1 MADKATIIKQTQK
14 LIAKGQVDKAI
25 SMWISFIG
33 QSKDANISNT
43 IGDLYLKIRDKKNA
57 SVWFH
62 KSAKA
67 LRDDGFFQ
75 KAIAIYRKALNLD
88 PSDPDTLLALG
99 ELNEDKG
106 LIPESIKFYLATID
120 ALNKKGRKDEVLGL
134 YHKILGVAPSN
145 LPLRTKIAEYFI
157 KEGLKQDASKEYIHI
172 ARLYEEKGESPKA
185 EEYFNK
191 ALELYPQNKDAYLSM
206 SKLFATMDKKDDAI
220 RVLNMAIEAFP
231 DDADLQVQVVDQLVG
246 EEKFDEATELLKQLA
261 QKEPDNIGIKEQIAH
276 IHSLKGNK
284 EKAWDIYSEII
295 DELHLVKKPAQ
306 LIEILKEF
314 SEQDPVEIGKRLAYL
329 YKETE
334 DNQNA
339 LQEFI
344 KVGGLLKD
352 SGMYEEALNIFNEAK
367 SLDPDNKETNNS
379 IAELNSEMGM
389 DEASTAV
396 EKTTEEAITD
406 AEIFM
411 RYGQTEEAGKILES
425 LKAKEPDNTEVHR
438 KLKSLYVETGD
449 KELAVTECF
458 ILSGLYEK
466 EGNTEKKE
474 QALNEAFDIDPSDPR
489 LVDRAPAPVEKGSEP
504 ASTLTPTG
512 LDEVGASTESFEEE
526 LSEADFYFRQGLNDE
541 ALKIYRKLIEALPN
555 NEEIKEK
562 IRMIEST
569 AASVPLESASFEQET
584 VEEDISIDETIAT
597 APIDED
603 FSIEET
609 IETPLEEEVLSM
621 DTEESFQDLTIED
634 TEPVSAE
641 EIPEPNLESDVLE
654 IFEEFKKGIESELE
668 DEDSETHYNLGIA
681 YKEMGLVDDA
691 IKEFQTANKDPKRSI
706 QTSSMLGICYME
718 KGLYQLAI
726 DSLQKVMSNITDKDE
741 SYWGTKYELAD
752 AYEKNGNIHEAIDLF
767 TEVYSHDSKFRKVD
781 ERLSKL
787 GGGVIREHKQA
798 PTVKKKKKKDRISY
812 I

>member
-1 MADKATIIKQTQK
+1 MTDKATIIKQTQK

-25 SMWISFIG
+25 SMWISFVG
-33 QSKDANISNT
+33 QNKDANIFNT

-57 SVWFH
+57 ALWFH

-67 LRDDGFFQ
+67 LRDDGFYQ

-88 PSDPDTLLALG
+88 PSNPDTLLALG
-99 ELNEDKG
+99 ELNEEKG
-106 LIPESIKFYLATID
+106 LVPESIKFYLATID
-120 ALNKKGRKDEVLGL
+120 ALNKKRRKDEVLGI

-206 SKLFATMDKKDDAI
+206 SKLYATVGKKDEAI
-220 RVLNMAIEAFP
+220 NVLNRAIEAFP
-231 DDADLQVQVVDQLVG
+231 DDADLQVQVVDQLVSEG
-246 EEKFDEATELLKQLA
+246 KFDEAKELLKQLA

-284 EKAWDIYSEII
+284 EKAWDVYSEII
-295 DELHLVKKPAQ
+295 DELHLIKKPAQ

-329 YKETE
+329 YKEIE
-334 DNQNA
+334 ENQNA
-339 LQEFI
+339 LQEFLG
-344 KVGGLLKD
+344 VGRLLRE
-352 SGMYEEALNIFNEAK
+352 SGMYEEALNIYNEAK
-367 SLDPDNKETNNS
+367 SLDPDNEETNNA
-379 IAELNSEMGM
+379 IAELNKEMGM
-389 DEASTAV
+389 DEASAAV

-425 LKAKEPDNTEVHR
+425 LKEKEPENIEVHR

-449 KELAVTECF
+449 KEMAVTECF
-458 ILSGLYEK
+458 VLAGLFEK
-466 EGNTEKKE
+466 EGDTEKKE
-474 QALNEAFDIDPSDPR
+474 QVLNEAFDIDPSDPR
-489 LVDRAPAPVEKGSEP
+489 LVDRAPSVAEEEPEP
-504 ASTLTPTG
+504 ASALTPSG
-512 LDEVGASTESFEEE
+512 LDETGAATESIEEE

-541 ALKIYRKLIEALPN
+541 ALKIYRKLAESHPD
-555 NEEIKEK
+555 NEEIQEK

-569 AASVPLESASFEQET
+569 AESVPLESASLDQG
-584 VEEDISIDETIAT
+584 I
-597 APIDED
+597 
-603 FSIEET
+603 
-609 IETPLEEEVLSM
+609 IETPLEEEVFSM
-621 DTEESFQDLTIED
+621 DTDENIAMDTSDSFQEMTMED

-641 EIPEPNLESDVLE
+641 EITEPNLESDVLE
-654 IFEEFKKGIESELE
+654 IFEEFKKGIETELE

-706 QTSSMLGICYME
+706 QASSMLGICYME

-726 DSLQKVMSNITDKDE
+726 DSLQKVMSIITDKDD
-741 SYWGTKYELAD
+741 SYWGTKYDLAD
-752 AYEKNGNIHEAIDLF
+752 AYEKNGNIQEAIDLF

-781 ERLSKL
+781 ERISKL
-787 GGGVIREHKQA
+787 GGGVAREQKPT
-798 PTVKKKKKKDRISY
+798 PTVKKKKKDRISY

>member
-25 SMWISFIG
+25 SMWISFVG
-33 QSKDANISNT
+33 QSKDANIFNT

-57 SVWFH
+57 AVWFH

-67 LRDDGFFQ
+67 LRDDGFYQ

-88 PSDPDTLLALG
+88 PSDPDTLLSLG

-191 ALELYPQNKDAYLSM
+191 AIELYPQNKDAYLSM
-206 SKLFATMDKKDDAI
+206 SKLYATVDKKDEAI
-220 RVLNMAIEAFP
+220 KVLNMAIEAFP
-231 DDADLQVQVVDQLVG
+231 DDADLQVQVVDQLVS

-261 QKEPDNIGIKEQIAH
+261 QKEPENIGIKEQIAH
-276 IHSLKGNK
+276 IHSLKGNE

-306 LIEILKEF
+306 LIEILREF

-334 DNQNA
+334 ETQNA

-367 SLDPDNKETNNS
+367 SLDADNEEINNS
-379 IAELNSEMGM
+379 IAELNREMGL

-425 LKAKEPDNTEVHR
+425 LKAKEPDNIEVHR

-449 KELAVTECF
+449 KEMAVTECF

-466 EGNTEKKE
+466 ESDTEKKE
-474 QALNEAFDIDPSDPR
+474 QVLNEAFDIDPSDPR
-489 LVDRAPAPVEKGSEP
+489 LVDRAPETVEKESEP

-512 LDEVGASTESFEEE
+512 LDEVGAATESFEEE

-541 ALKIYRKLIEALPN
+541 ALKIYRKLIEALPD

-569 AASVPLESASFEQET
+569 AESVPLESASFEQET

-597 APIDED
+597 APVEED
-603 FSIEET
+603 LSIEET

-634 TEPVSAE
+634 TEAVSAE
-641 EIPEPNLESDVLE
+641 EILEPNLESDVLE
-654 IFEEFKKGIESELE
+654 IFEEFKKGIETELE

-706 QTSSMLGICYME
+706 QASSMLGICYME

-726 DSLQKVMSNITDKDE
+726 DSLQKVLSIITDKDE

-752 AYEKNGNIHEAIDLF
+752 AYEKNGNIHESIDLF

-787 GGGVIREHKQA
+787 GGGVVREHKPA
-798 PTVKKKKKKDRISY
+798 HTVKKKKKKDRISY